1 MDHVRLGL
9 KVAVFVTAC
18 QGFIWLVLELWI
30 VIGLGSQSAAS
41 LRGSLAAVYEPG
53 VGFLRAVAP
62 GLLDAFNA
70 YFPGFLVTGLVAVV
84 YSLLVGLGFTI
95 ASALKKTRK

>member
-1 MDHVRLGL
+1 VDHVRLGL
-9 KVAVFVTAC
+9 KVAVFVIAC

-30 VIGLGSQSAAS
+30 IVGLGTQSAAS
-41 LRGSLAAVYEPG
+41 VRGNLAAVYEPG
-53 VGFLRAVAP
+53 VGLLRAVVP
-62 GLLDAFNA
+62 WLLDAFNT

-95 ASALKKTRK
+95 ASALKRTRK